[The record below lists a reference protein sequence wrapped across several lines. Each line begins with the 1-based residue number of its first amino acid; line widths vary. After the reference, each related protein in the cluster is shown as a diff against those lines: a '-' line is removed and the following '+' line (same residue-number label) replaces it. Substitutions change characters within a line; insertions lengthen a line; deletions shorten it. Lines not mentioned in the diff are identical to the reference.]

1 MISVYEDIID
11 NGITLR
17 DEEAIKRYVQL
28 IQWGRRNPVQF
39 VEKIFQIPLLD
50 YQKWLL
56 AMSWNKEYVVWVCS
70 RNAGKSFLV
79 SIFAQARALLYPKS
93 KIHIMS
99 SGSRQAN
106 ETFETMESIAKHT
119 VKTLVSDNTVFWDEI
134 AKSNADSDGFT
145 HDPNKGHFCR
155 LMNSSFIQAVVGTAV
170 TVRGKRSN
178 VNIYDEAGTIPRDY
192 YDATEPFVTQS
203 ADFKTGSKYDP
214 EVYPQE
220 VPNMRLYVGS
230 ASDTHSLFYEKYKEG
245 TKQMLIGNDRYFVA
259 DLICE
264 IPLNPTMNGKKM
276 KPLLSQEE
284 IERKRRENEIAC
296 NREYY
301 NIFDR
306 FDLDDCVVNRAD
318 IIANEENFVPLLG
331 ATGKKNEHYVITYDP
346 AAKVDNTPVL
356 VTEITKNA
364 KGRVYGRFVY
374 MKNLVVTYNDG
385 SKRPMRIDEQ
395 VQCLR
400 EIIYRF
406 NGYNKAVPYE
416 NVTVL
421 IDAGAG
427 GNASAIAQLLCQ
439 EWTDKNGSKHP
450 GLYDEDSPDMLRW
463 AEAFPT
469 AKPGSLKLLEP
480 VRYRNLF
487 FEAASRLI
495 SLGDIKFP
503 CRAPK
508 SDTLVLDDG
517 TEYKLT
523 KEELASLIQTDL
535 MKDEMVAMLRFKTPT
550 GKVTYGLEP
559 SVARKMHDDRNYV
572 AIMAC
577 WWISQ
582 QQETDTLGDDN
593 AIDYSSFGTNSIN
606 RLTSANPGSA
616 YWMKLLGDRAQK
628 EAKPRIKSPF
638 QEDNPFKN
646 KK

>member
-1 MISVYEDIID
+1 MISVYENIID

-17 DEEAIKRYVQL
+17 DEDTIKRYVQL

-39 VEKIFQIPLLD
+39 VEQVFQIPLLD

-56 AMSWNKEYVVWVCS
+56 SMSWNKEYVVWVCS

-79 SIFAQARALLYPKS
+79 SIFAQLRALLYPKS

-178 VNIYDEAGTIPRDY
+178 VNIYDEAGTIPKDY

-203 ADFKTGSKYDP
+203 ADFKTGSNYDP

-230 ASDTHSLFYEKYKEG
+230 ASDTNSLFFEKYKEG

-259 DLICE
+259 DLNCE
-264 IPLNPTMNGKKM
+264 IPLHPTMNGKKM

-306 FDLDDCVVNRAD
+306 FDLDDCVISRAD
-318 IIANEENFVPLLG
+318 IIANEENLAPKLG
-331 ATGKKNEHYVITYDP
+331 AANKKGEQYVITYDP

-356 VTEITKNA
+356 VTEILKNV
-364 KGRVYGRFVY
+364 KGRVQGRFVY

-400 EIIYRF
+400 EIIQRF
-406 NGYNKAVPYE
+406 NGRNVAYDH
-416 NVTVL
+416 VTVL
-421 IDAGAG
+421 IDAGSG
-427 GNASAIAQLLCQ
+427 GNAAAIAQLLCQ
-439 EWTDKNGSKHP
+439 DWVDQNGNKHP
-450 GLYDEDSPDMLRW
+450 GLYDEDSPDMVRW
-463 AEAFPT
+463 AEAFPN
-469 AKPGSLKLLEP
+469 ARPGSLKLMEP
-480 VRYRNLF
+480 VKYRNLF
-487 FEAASRLI
+487 FEAAGRLI

-508 SDTLVLDDG
+508 NDTIVLDDG

-535 MKDEMVAMLRFKTPT
+535 MKDEMAAMLRFKSAS
-550 GKVTYGLEP
+550 GKITYGLEP
-559 SVARKMHDDRNYV
+559 AVARKMHDDRNYV

-577 WWISQ
+577 WRISQ
-582 QQETDTLGDDN
+582 LQETETLGDDTV
-593 AIDYSSFGTNSIN
+593 IDYSGFGQSSTNTLVTKNSGN
-606 RLTSANPGSA
+606 ALWLRL
-616 YWMKLLGDRAQK
+616 L
-628 EAKPRIKSPF
+628 EKPRTQPIKSQLVSPF
-638 QEDNPFKN
+638 EGANPFKV